1 MKSARM
7 GRRLRLAIIAAVSA
21 LALLAVAAPASQAKL
36 VRLTGSTTLTPTA
49 GVNAFLASQGVT
61 VTTTGPAT
69 TGGPPPS
76 YTFPITQGLGS
87 TRTFNG
93 VLAHSGGLRYT
104 KGGKSYRDPPFRGH
118 PLQEACV
125 RPGAG
130 ARPQGRLHE
139 AAQRAPPDQALR
151 AQASGRGSPA
161 ARALRRYCRG
171 GRVIVLGRLRNL
183 DKDVS
188 GNSATL
194 SADIRLSRE
203 AARLIN
209 RRLGTNVPAG
219 VVIGRA
225 VSNVTVVS

>member
-1 MKSARM
+1 M

-36 VRLTGSTTLTPTA
+36 VRLTGSTTVTPTA

-61 VTTTGPAT
+61 VTSTGPAT

-104 KGGKSYRDPPFRGH
+104 KGGKSYVTRRFVAIRFRKHAYVLAQVPGLKGGCKKLRSVRRLIRRFARRH
-118 PLQEACV
+118 PAV
-125 RPGAG
+125 
-130 ARPQGRLHE
+130 ARRL
-139 AAQRAPPDQALR
+139 L
-151 AQASGRGSPA
+151 
-161 ARALRRYCRG
+161 RALRRYCRG

-183 DKDVS
+183 EKDVS

-209 RRLGTNVPAG
+209 RSLGTNVPAG

>member
-36 VRLTGSTTLTPTA
+36 VRLTGSTTITPTA

-87 TRTFNG
+87 TRTFSG

-104 KGGKSYRDPPFRGH
+104 KGGKSYDPPFRPSASKHAYVLAQVPG
-118 PLQEACV
+118 LKGGCKLRSV
-125 RPGAG
+125 RRLIRRF
-130 ARPQGRLHE
+130 ARRRPAVARRL
-139 AAQRAPPDQALR
+139 L
-151 AQASGRGSPA
+151 
-161 ARALRRYCRG
+161 RALRRYCRG

>member
-87 TRTFNG
+87 TRTFSG

-104 KGGKSYRDPPFRGH
+104 KGGKSYVTRRFVAIRFRKHAYVLAQVPG
-118 PLQEACV
+118 LKGGCKKLRSV
-125 RPGAG
+125 RRLIRRF
-130 ARPQGRLHE
+130 ARRRPAVARRL
-139 AAQRAPPDQALR
+139 L
-151 AQASGRGSPA
+151 
-161 ARALRRYCRG
+161 RALRRYCRG

-194 SADIRLSRE
+194 SADIRLSRRPPVSSTGGS
-203 AARLIN
+203 ARTC
-209 RRLGTNVPAG
+209 RRAWSSGGPCPT
-219 VVIGRA
+219 
-225 VSNVTVVS
+225 